1 MYERKIIF
9 MDKTDVGKKFNV
21 EVTVGGEIVKKNFD
35 TNRNR
40 EKKFISPKKRKGGT
54 LYSSKGIIR
63 SI

>member
-1 MYERKIIF
+1 

-40 EKKFISPKKRKGGT
+40 EKKFISPKKWKGGT
-54 LYSSKGIIR
+54 LYSSKGIVR

>member
-1 MYERKIIF
+1 
-9 MDKTDVGKKFNV
+9 MDIKSIGKKFNV
-21 EVTVGGEIVKKNFD
+21 EVLIHGEKVKKNFD

-40 EKKFISPKKRKGGT
+40 EKKIIFPKKRKGGT